1 MIDWH
6 RKPQRILGNR
16 KLPRDIEN
24 CPGWRPAA
32 DGNGWEPSPSRTC
45 TFVSPHATAKDEWT
59 AIPANLGRARFG
71 RRLSTAETSR
81 AFGTSRKKMELQTV
95 RFPLL
100 SDCRSHF
107 LHPGPRAVTG
117 VVLRRSSQVHSVRR
131 HSPIWQILYQIV
143 RVFWQK
149 TICASCLEPCE
160 PRKPLLK
167 FMSRLYTYT
176 YSLVYK

>member
-1 MIDWH
+1 MGAVAIPH
-6 RKPQRILGNR
+6 LHIP
-16 KLPRDIEN
+16 
-24 CPGWRPAA
+24 
-32 DGNGWEPSPSRTC
+32 
-45 TFVSPHATAKDEWT
+45 VPHATAKDEWT

-117 VVLRRSSQVHSVRR
+117 VVLRRSSLVHSVRR
-131 HSPIWQILYQIV
+131 HIPILQILYQLV

-149 TICASCLEPCE
+149 TICASPLEPCE

-176 YSLVYK
+176 YSLVYIKKEREERCEPICADAMLNVVPAPQA